1 MVMVLVV
8 DVERGGSW
16 MIWEAYFL
24 RFQEGVGVVG
34 MSGLSV
40 VFDSSGYGWEA
51 IGELPMREKSITF
64 IK

>member
-34 MSGLSV
+34 MSGLKV
-40 VFDSSGYGWEA
+40 VLDSSGYG
-51 IGELPMREKSITF
+51 
-64 IK
+64 